1 MNRYLVSMLLLGVPL
16 MAQNR
21 GMQTTATHPLT
32 SPRKAAA
39 SGKSPAILGAEYFS
53 ILPHMVDG
61 SAVGWTTEVVVTNT
75 GTDVESWE
83 VDFYSDSNQSLQ
95 FQFAGVGNT
104 SSLTGTLNPGQSVT
118 YTTTG
123 QTAANG
129 AQVDGWGSLNA
140 NSGSSISVYQVLVDS
155 LPSFLFA
162 SSSSTQTGF
171 GIGGSSS
178 QPGAVIPF
186 DNTSGFIDGLAFTNP
201 DSANQYSSGDTL
213 NVTVYDSNYNQLG
226 THQVTVA
233 AGNKVLVVMPTTWT
247 ETANQKGS
255 LYIYPQGSDFSPI
268 SPLAFRFQYLG
279 AAQSFITLPVL
290 QFY

>member
-1 MNRYLVSMLLLGVPL
+1 MNRYLLSILLLGLPL
-16 MAQNR
+16 IAQDR
-21 GMQTTATHPLT
+21 GMQTTTTHPLT
-32 SPRKAAA
+32 TPRRAVQSAN
-39 SGKSPAILGAEYFS
+39 SPAILGAEYFS
-53 ILPHMVDG
+53 VLPHMVDG
-61 SAVGWTTEVVVTNT
+61 NAVGWTTEVVITNT
-75 GTDVESWE
+75 GTDVESFE
-83 VDFYSDSNQSLQ
+83 VDFYSDSNQSMQ
-95 FQFAGVGNT
+95 FNFAGIGMT
-104 SSLTGTLNPGQSVT
+104 SALISSLNPGQSVS

-123 QTAANG
+123 TTAANG
-129 AQVDGWGSLNA
+129 AQVDGWGTLNS
-140 NSGSSISVYQVLVDS
+140 NSGASISVYQVLVDS

-162 SSSSTQTGF
+162 SSASTLTNF

-186 DNTSGFIDGLAFTNP
+186 DNTNGFIDGLAFTNP
-201 DSANQYSSGDTL
+201 DSTNQYSSGDTI
-213 NVTVYDSNYNQLG
+213 NITVYDSGYHTLG

-255 LYIYPQGSDFSPI
+255 LYIYPQGTDFSPI